1 MPRVGRLSG
10 GRLLRPDR
18 DHVGG
23 VLLRKQTDVRRAG
36 ELDGYRFLAV
46 VAEPIPDPGGEPLV
60 GDADVLADPKARNAR
75 ECAGRGLEDEAHGP
89 PRAAGSAGS
98 SRRGARPALP
108 CRRGSCPGRTPG
120 APRRTREAWRDHARV
135 HVRPRG
141 WTWSPS
147 RRPFR
152 QGPFLTFP
160 RAAALRAR
168 PPDAARAC
176 PQGSWPMRKCPTR

>member
-60 GDADVLADPKARNAR
+60 GDADVLADPKAGNAL

-89 PRAAGSAGS
+89 RLALRGQLVVVGVEHDRLCLAGAE
-98 SRRGARPALP
+98 AVLEERPA
-108 CRRGSCPGRTPG
+108 
-120 APRRTREAWRDHARV
+120 RDV
-135 HVRPRG
+135 VLEKLG
-141 WTWSPS
+141 ETT
-147 RRPFR
+147 
-152 QGPFLTFP
+152 L
-160 RAAALRAR
+160 
-168 PPDAARAC
+168 AC
-176 PQGSWPMRKCPTR
+176 TYGLVDGLGLLLGGLSDKDLS